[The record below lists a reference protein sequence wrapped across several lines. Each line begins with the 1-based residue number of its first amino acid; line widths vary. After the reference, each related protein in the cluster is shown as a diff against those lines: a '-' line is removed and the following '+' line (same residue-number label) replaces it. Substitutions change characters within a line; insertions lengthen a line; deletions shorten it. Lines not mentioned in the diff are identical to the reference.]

1 MTDRDS
7 TLGLI
12 LDGALARRMGGVDK
26 GLIALGGKP
35 MLAHVVERLGSQ
47 CGALALNAIG
57 DPERFA
63 GLGLAV
69 LPDDPAG
76 FLGPLAGVLA
86 GLEVC
91 EARFPKMTHVASPPA
106 DTPFVP
112 LDFVVCLHEARRAG
126 GAEIAVVESGGRRHH
141 LAALWPADL
150 AAELRRALEVEGV
163 RKVESFAARY
173 RLAVAEWPDEPVDP
187 FFNVNSP
194 GDLEAAEAMLR
205 RALSLGGR
213 AF

>member
-1 MTDRDS
+1 MTY
-7 TLGLI
+7 
-12 LDGALARRMGGVDK
+12 
-26 GLIALGGKP
+26 
-35 MLAHVVERLGSQ
+35 
-47 CGALALNAIG
+47 
-57 DPERFA
+57 
-63 GLGLAV
+63 
-69 LPDDPAG
+69 
-76 FLGPLAGVLA
+76 
-86 GLEVC
+86 
-91 EARFPKMTHVASPPA
+91 VASLPA

-112 LDFVVCLHEARRAG
+112 LDFVVRLHEARRAG
-126 GAEIAVVESGGRRHH
+126 GAEIAVVASGGRRHH

-173 RLAVAEWPDEPVDP
+173 RLAVAEWPNGPVDP
-187 FFNVNSP
+187 FFNVNAP